1 MSDSELTP
9 GSLAPAL
16 QALMPAPHWYVGF
29 SGGLDSTVLLH
40 LLTRYGQDLPATPP
54 LSAIHINHGLQQQSD
69 DWQRHCE
76 RVCADL
82 GVPLVSLKAEITAG
96 SSGLEAAAR
105 DARYRLFTSQ
115 LQNGEVLLLAHHAD
129 DQVETFFLRLMR
141 GAGVQGLAAIAESRE
156 LGCGRL
162 VRPLLQLSRAQLE
175 HYAVSQGLTWVD
187 DPSNSDTRFDRNF
200 MRNRV
205 LPLLAER
212 WPGYR
217 QTIQRA
223 SEHMKVA
230 SEHSATMVAPVRTTL
245 SAMGDPGLPLAML
258 QGDITLAALRLRQWL
273 SDRGLPAPDRAPL
286 EEFLRQLSAS
296 KEGARSRLA
305 TSQYV
310 LQRYKQG
317 IYLLP
322 SIEWA
327 TQPEPIALRQG
338 EVVDLPSGLGRFRLV
353 PTAGAG
359 IRLQPEDVLTL
370 RWRRGGERGQPV
382 GRSERTSLKKLL
394 QEREIPPWWR
404 ERLPLLCLGDELLAV
419 ADLWLCHSSRL
430 AASDEQGS
438 VRYKPIWERA
448 QNAAGD

>member
-1 MSDSELTP
+1 MSDSELNP
-9 GSLAPAL
+9 SFLADSL
-16 QALMPAPHWYVGF
+16 QVLMAAPHWYVGF

-40 LLTRYGQDLPATPP
+40 LLTRYRQDVSGTPP
-54 LSAIHINHGLQQQSD
+54 LSAIHINHRLQQQSD

-82 GVPLVSLKAEITAG
+82 GVRMVSLKAEITAG

-105 DARYRLFTSQ
+105 DARYQLFTSQ
-115 LQNGEVLLLAHHAD
+115 LQNGEVVLLAHHAD

-141 GAGVQGLAAIAESRE
+141 GAGVKGLAAIAESRA

-162 VRPLLQLSRAQLE
+162 VRPLLQLPKARLE
-175 HYAVSQGLTWVD
+175 HYAVSQGLSWVD
-187 DPSNSDTRFDRNF
+187 DPSNNDTRFDRNF
-200 MRNRV
+200 MRDRV

-217 QTIQRA
+217 QTILRA
-223 SEHMKVA
+223 SEHMQVA
-230 SEHSATMVAPVRTTL
+230 SEHSATMVAPVRTTW
-245 SAMGDPGLPLAML
+245 SAMGDPGLPLGML
-258 QGDITLAALRLRQWL
+258 QGDVTLAALRLRQWL
-273 SDRGLPAPDRAPL
+273 SDRGLAAPDRAPL
-286 EEFLRQLSAS
+286 EEFLRQLSSS

-322 SIEWA
+322 SIKWT

-359 IRLQPEDVLTL
+359 IRLDRKDGLTL

-394 QEREIPPWWR
+394 QERDVPPWWR
-404 ERLPLLCLGDELLAV
+404 ERLPLLYLGEELLAV

-430 AASDEQGS
+430 ADSDDQGP
-438 VRYKPIWERA
+438 VRYKPVWERE
-448 QNAAGD
+448 QNAADD